1 MHKAKVLPSS
11 TVWLFQ
17 QCLIVSCINQ
27 LLSAAIAISARADL
41 TLCIEIVVQVKC
53 NAIGAMFKVDKI
65 MFSIIIMMAAILL
78 TSYAIDVDM
87 VEHER
92 TKDIQRVMNKE
103 YKHSNVS

>member
-1 MHKAKVLPSS
+1 
-11 TVWLFQ
+11 
-17 QCLIVSCINQ
+17 
-27 LLSAAIAISARADL
+27 
-41 TLCIEIVVQVKC
+41 
-53 NAIGAMFKVDKI
+53 

-103 YKHSNVS
+103 YKHSNQVKGSSFIADLEVVPLSVIYDSCETVNTKKVDPQYWYQLHNSLKLTSQPVL

>member
-1 MHKAKVLPSS
+1 
-11 TVWLFQ
+11 
-17 QCLIVSCINQ
+17 

-41 TLCIEIVVQVKC
+41 TLCIEIVQVKC

-65 MFSIIIMMAAILL
+65 MFSNIIMMAAILL